1 VARPGVLNSGLRVEP
16 QPADQ
21 ASAAKL
27 HRAVRHAPKP
37 ELVLRLADGTEFV
50 LSEAL
55 VKVLIASAGELSE
68 GHSITVLPSDA
79 LLTPA
84 EVAELLGL
92 SRPFVVR
99 LLDAGDIPS
108 QRLPRSRHRKVRLAD
123 VLAFQARRER
133 RRVGRRAVADAVADA
148 DLPY

>member
-1 VARPGVLNSGLRVEP
+1 MARQGALAAALQIEP
-16 QPADQ
+16 RAADRGPA
-21 ASAAKL
+21 AEL
-27 HRAVRHAPKP
+27 HRAVSAGRQGAV
-37 ELVLRLADGTEFV
+37 VLRLSDGTELAV
-50 LSEAL
+50 PEAL
-55 VKVLIASAGELSE
+55 MKVLVASAGELSE

-79 LLTPA
+79 LLTPS

-108 QRLPRSRHRKVRLAD
+108 ERLPRSRHRKVRLAD
-123 VLAFQARRER
+123 VLAFQTRRER
-133 RRVGRRAVADAVADA
+133 RRQGREAIAAAVTAA

>member
-1 VARPGVLNSGLRVEP
+1 MARQGALAAALQIESRAADRK
-16 QPADQ
+16 PA
-21 ASAAKL
+21 AEL
-27 HRAVRHAPKP
+27 HRAAGAGRQRGV
-37 ELVLRLADGTEFV
+37 VLRLGDGTELPV
-50 LSEAL
+50 PEAL
-55 VKVLIASAGELSE
+55 MKVLVASAGELSE

-79 LLTPA
+79 LLTPS

-108 QRLPRSRHRKVRLAD
+108 ERLPRSRHRKVRLAD

-133 RRVGRRAVADAVADA
+133 RRQGRETIAAAVAAA

>member
-1 VARPGVLNSGLRVEP
+1 MARPGILNSAVRVEP

-21 ASAAKL
+21 ASAAAV
-27 HRAVRHAPKP
+27 HRAVSRAPRL
-37 ELVLRLADGTEFV
+37 EVVLRLADGSELV
-50 LSEAL
+50 LPEAL
-55 VKVLIASAGELSE
+55 VKVLVASAGELSE

-99 LLDAGDIPS
+99 LLDAGEIPS
-108 QRLPRSRHRKVRLAD
+108 ERLPGSQHRKVRLAD

-133 RRVGRRAVADAVADA
+133 RQAGRRAIADAVAEA
-148 DLPY
+148 DPPY